1 MNKLITFSLKV
12 EEQIRI
18 DQVMKITQLAKSY
31 VGKIYL
37 VTKNKHVI
45 NTANLPALL
54 TYLLMIKNGQEINIA
69 IDGPYPHLKGNDFKE
84 ICSTNTAQKSQRIIQ
99 PAMKVKL

>member
-12 EEQIRI
+12 EEQVRI

-31 VGKIYL
+31 EGKIYL

-45 NTANLPALL
+45 NTANFPALL
-54 TYLLMIKNGQEINIA
+54 TYLLMIKM
-69 IDGPYPHLKGNDFKE
+69 DKK
-84 ICSTNTAQKSQRIIQ
+84 
-99 PAMKVKL
+99 